1 MTTHPTLIVHNAKI
15 HTGVARRPEAQ
26 AMAIHGPRIAAVG
39 TNGQIR
45 SLAGPATQ
53 VIDAGRRRIIPGLI
67 DSHTHM
73 IRGGLSY
80 NLELRWDGVP
90 SLADAMRMLA
100 DQVARTPPPQWV
112 RVIGGFTEHQFAEK
126 RLPTLAELNALAP
139 DTPVFVLHL
148 YDRALLN
155 AAALRACGYTR
166 DTPDPPGGHIQRDGD
181 GTPTG
186 LLLATPSALL
196 LYSALAKG
204 PVLPYE
210 YQINSTRHFM
220 RELNRLGITSVI
232 DAGGGLQHYPD
243 DYRAIEE
250 LQLHR
255 LLTVR
260 VAYNLFTQR
269 PGEELD
275 DFRHWS
281 SVLSRG
287 DGDDFYRLNGAGEML
302 VFSAADFENFRQP
315 RPDLP
320 SRMEEDLDRV
330 ARLLVTRRWPW
341 RMHATY
347 DETIGRALDVF
358 ERVDQDMPLQGLPWF
373 FDHAETVSDRNLERI
388 ARLGGGIAIQHRMAY
403 QGEYFVERY
412 GAEAAERT
420 PPVRRMLEMGLHVG
434 AGSDATRVASYDPW
448 TTLHWLTTGRTLGGL
463 TLYPERNRLDRATAL
478 ALCTRHNTWFSGED
492 GLKGQLDIGLLAD
505 FAVLSRDYFEIPDE
519 EIRQVVSELTVVDG
533 RIVYAAGDFRAHD
546 LTPPPAMPDWSPANF
561 GSRYWKSPSSGEP
574 AHAGV
579 SHAASHAHCTL
590 HPHAG
595 PALWD
600 SPGCF
605 CWAF

>member
-15 HTGVARRPEAQ
+15 HTGVARRPEVQ
-26 AMAIHGPRIAAVG
+26 AMAISGSRIAAVG

-45 SLAGPATQ
+45 SLAGPATL
-53 VIDAGRRRIIPGLI
+53 VIDAGKRRVVPGLI

-126 RLPTLAELNALAP
+126 RLPTLGELNALAP
-139 DTPVFVLHL
+139 DTPVFVMHL

-186 LLLATPSALL
+186 LLLATPNAML
-196 LYSALAKG
+196 LYSALAQG

-281 SVLSRG
+281 STLSRG
-287 DGDDFYRLNGAGEML
+287 DGDDFYKLNGAGEML

-315 RPDLP
+315 RPDP
-320 SRMEEDLDRV
+320 HAGMEEDLEQV
-330 ARLLVTRRWPW
+330 VRLLTARRWPW

-358 ERVDQDMPLQGLPWF
+358 ERVDREMSLQGLPWF

-388 ARLGGGIAIQHRMAY
+388 ARLGGGVAIQHRMAY
-403 QGEYFVERY
+403 QGEDFVERY

-463 TLYPERNRLDRATAL
+463 SLYPERNRLDRSTAL
-478 ALCTRHNTWFSGED
+478 ALCTRHNSWFSGED

-505 FAVLSRDYFEIPDE
+505 FAVLSQDYFEIPDE
-519 EIRQVVSELTVVDG
+519 DIRQTVSELTVVDG
-533 RIVYAAGDFRAHD
+533 RIVYGAGDFRAHD
-546 LTPPPAMPDWSPANF
+546 LVPPPAMPDWSPVNF
-561 GSRYWKSPSSGEP
+561 GSRYWKSPPSRAP
-574 AHAGV
+574 IRDIV
-579 SHAASHAHCTL
+579 THAASHAHCTS
-590 HPHAG
+590 HTHAG
-595 PALWD
+595 HALWGA
-600 SPGCF
+600 PGCF